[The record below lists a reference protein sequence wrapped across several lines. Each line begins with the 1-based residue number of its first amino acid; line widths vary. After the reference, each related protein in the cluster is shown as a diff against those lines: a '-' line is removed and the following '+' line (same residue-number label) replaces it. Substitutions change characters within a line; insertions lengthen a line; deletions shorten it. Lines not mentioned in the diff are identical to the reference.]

1 MKVRKSLLLLST
13 IALIALGVTLMV
25 PQDASAVAPLGG
37 SWTCN
42 AYAQCSFTRTTSNH
56 ATYQW
61 NFGDGSFS
69 GLTTAGTVYH
79 TYNIA
84 QTVTPQHFTV
94 YLMGYA
100 TSSGGSPDNIVSCTI
115 TTYKPGVGGD
125 PTTYSGTCS

>member
-1 MKVRKSLLLLST
+1 MKVRKSLVVLCTITAIAFGLSLT
-13 IALIALGVTLMV
+13 V
-25 PQDASAVAPLGG
+25 PKKASAVSPLAG

-42 AYAQCSFTRTTSNH
+42 AYAQCSFTRTTNNH

-79 TYNIA
+79 TYNIPY
-84 QTVTPQHFTV
+84 TITPQHFTV

-100 TSSGGSPDNIVSCTI
+100 T
-115 TTYKPGVGGD
+115 
-125 PTTYSGTCS
+125 